1 MEVTRSLSKRNLYKS
16 HWVVISGEEKC
27 VIDSNARLA
36 QRIEEHEILRKLR
49 ANAPVGYGDSEDGE
63 AEFVSGL
70 GGEEIDALIAGDGGE
85 NGIIKAGAQEDIP
98 DLEEIQAQAQEMI
111 DDARSPIEDMQR
123 AAQQEIEMQRRQA
136 LEDANRTGY
145 DEGYRQGLSE
155 VDDMKRALA
164 EERRQMEAEYDQ
176 LVEQLEPVFIDTITE
191 IYSHIFG
198 IELADNRDILVHLID
213 STLRQVES
221 SKTFI
226 VHVSREDYPFVNI
239 RKQELAEG
247 AVAGKGMVEIIEDIA
262 LGQGACLI
270 ETDGGIFDCGVDTQL
285 QELTNK
291 LRVLSFEKA
300 NH

>member
-1 MEVTRSLSKRNLYKS
+1 MSKRNLYKS

>member
-1 MEVTRSLSKRNLYKS
+1 MSKRNLYKS

-111 DDARSPIEDMQR
+111 DDARSQIEDMQR

>member
-1 MEVTRSLSKRNLYKS
+1 MSKRNLYKS

-111 DDARSPIEDMQR
+111 DDARSQIEDMQR

-176 LVEQLEPVFIDTITE
+176 MVEQLEPIFIDTITE

>member
-111 DDARSPIEDMQR
+111 DDARSQIEDMQR

-176 LVEQLEPVFIDTITE
+176 MVEQLEPIFIDTITE

-270 ETDGGIFDCGVDTQL
+270 ETDGGIFDCGVDTRL

>member
-1 MEVTRSLSKRNLYKS
+1 MSKRNLYKS
-16 HWVVISGEEKC
+16 NWVVISGEEKC

-111 DDARSPIEDMQR
+111 DDARSQIEDMQR

>member
-111 DDARSPIEDMQR
+111 DDARSQIEDMQR

-136 LEDANRTGY
+136 LEDANRTG
-145 DEGYRQGLSE
+145 
-155 VDDMKRALA
+155 
-164 EERRQMEAEYDQ
+164 
-176 LVEQLEPVFIDTITE
+176 
-191 IYSHIFG
+191 
-198 IELADNRDILVHLID
+198 
-213 STLRQVES
+213 
-221 SKTFI
+221 
-226 VHVSREDYPFVNI
+226 
-239 RKQELAEG
+239 
-247 AVAGKGMVEIIEDIA
+247 
-262 LGQGACLI
+262 
-270 ETDGGIFDCGVDTQL
+270 
-285 QELTNK
+285 
-291 LRVLSFEKA
+291 
-300 NH
+300 

>member
-1 MEVTRSLSKRNLYKS
+1 MSKRNLYKS

-111 DDARSPIEDMQR
+111 DDARSQIEDMQR

-291 LRVLSFEKA
+291 LRVLSFEKS
-300 NH
+300 NN